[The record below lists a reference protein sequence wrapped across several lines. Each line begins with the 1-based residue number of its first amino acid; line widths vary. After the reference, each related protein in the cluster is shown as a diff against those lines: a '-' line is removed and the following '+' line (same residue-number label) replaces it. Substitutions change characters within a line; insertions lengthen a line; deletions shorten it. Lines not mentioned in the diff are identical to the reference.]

1 MRKWNLAKGDDTSI
15 YECTLEHWASYLAV
29 NDTQI
34 AKIEKVP
41 ARTDIAYVAYL
52 LPFIS
57 KCVHIHNFEMPKRR
71 RQFHWPW

>member
-57 KCVHIHNFEMPKRR
+57 NLGFANFAANLGLNYG
-71 RQFHWPW
+71 